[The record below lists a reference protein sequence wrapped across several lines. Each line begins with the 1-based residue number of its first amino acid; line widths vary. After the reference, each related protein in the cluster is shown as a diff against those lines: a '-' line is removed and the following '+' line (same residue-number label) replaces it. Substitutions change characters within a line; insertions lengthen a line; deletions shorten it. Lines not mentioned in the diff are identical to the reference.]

1 MADVRHVYEDGWGE
15 IIDRPTHD
23 LVELRWFD
31 TTQTMSADEFKA
43 WLETFA
49 NHLEQLRRSSVL
61 VDATRFGMDPAR
73 MDDEWR
79 DANIIPRYNGAGVRR
94 FAFLYPDGVPLI
106 GMEPGPMGPSSFPT
120 GYFGRRQLA
129 LDWLSEPARSS

>member
-1 MADVRHVYEDGWGE
+1 MADVCHVYEDGWGE

-49 NHLEQLRRSSVL
+49 SHVEQLRRSSVL

-79 DANIIPRYNGAGVRR
+79 GAYNIPRYHRAGGGRVS
-94 FAFLYPDGVPLI
+94 FPLPPR
-106 GMEPGPMGPSSFPT
+106 GPPPRPGPRPPGASPFP
-120 GYFGRRQLA
+120 
-129 LDWLSEPARSS
+129 PP